1 MIDYKP
7 LFKTMIDKQITKTQ
21 LAEKMGSSRSTISK
35 FSKNEYVSL
44 EVIDRI
50 CKLLDC
56 RIEDVIQ
63 YIPDKNE

>member
-63 YIPDKNE
+63 YIPDKK